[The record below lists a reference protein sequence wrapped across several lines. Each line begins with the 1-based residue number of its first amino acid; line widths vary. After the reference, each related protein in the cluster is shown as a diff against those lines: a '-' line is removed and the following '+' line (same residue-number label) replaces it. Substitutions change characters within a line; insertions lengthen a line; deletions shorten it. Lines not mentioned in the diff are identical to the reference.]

1 MLESVSFVSINTPL
15 LSNDEVVVGLDI
27 STVSTGVAVLSNQ
40 GIKVANIDVS
50 RAADKHDVFE
60 TIKRRLSLEKQ
71 LSEML
76 EGLGIKWLV
85 VEDVF
90 IGSNATTYRELVNL
104 NNVPDELLVKGT
116 LHTTQPIEDVLV
128 RVQSRVWKSWIR
140 PKIQDQGGIIHDG
153 GRYLSDKQVVRQSL
167 AAWGINP
174 DSLGGGKGNQ
184 DRCDAFG
191 MAFGLILHKEGSEGR
206 GGEKG
211 EGYEGENG
219 ARGGNESLLSDFEMW
234 YQRDLKDDSSFKDA
248 LRGRQETVLSKV
260 EFNRVVTQG
269 LDSFKKW
276 LDETATD
283 STRVFIVP
291 SASLGSLGKKLGFSV
306 VWGGADFAF
315 CRKSLNGR

>member
-1 MLESVSFVSINTPL
+1 METISAVSINTPL
-15 LSNDEVVVGLDI
+15 LCDDEAVVGLDI

-40 GIKVANIDVS
+40 GIRVANIDVS
-50 RAADKHDVFE
+50 HVADKGDVFE

-71 LSEML
+71 LAGML
-76 EGLGIKWLV
+76 EGQRIKWLV

-90 IGSNATTYRELVNL
+90 MGSNATTYRELVNL
-104 NNVPDELLVKGT
+104 NNVPDELLVEGV

-140 PKIQDQGGIIHDG
+140 SKIQNQGGIIHEG

-191 MAFGLILHKEGSEGR
+191 MAFGLILNKENGGEGR
-206 GGEKG
+206 RLP
-211 EGYEGENG
+211 EGIPAAKEAKEDP
-219 ARGGNESLLSDFEMW
+219 LSDFEMW
-234 YQRDLKDDSSFKDA
+234 YQTDLRSDSSFKEA

-260 EFNRVVTQG
+260 EFNRVVTRG
-269 LDSFKKW
+269 YDSLKKW
-276 LDETATD
+276 VDATATD
-283 STRVFIVP
+283 ATRVFIVP
-291 SASLGSLGKKLGFSV
+291 RASLGSLGKKLGFSV

-315 CRKSLNGR
+315 CRKGR

>member
-1 MLESVSFVSINTPL
+1 MLESVSSVSINTSL

-50 RAADKHDVFE
+50 HAAAKNDVFE
-60 TIKRRLSLEKQ
+60 TIKRRLSLEQQ
-71 LSEML
+71 LTEML
-76 EGLGIKWLV
+76 NGLGIQWLV

-90 IGSNATTYRELVNL
+90 MGTNATTYKELVNL
-104 NNVPDELLVKGT
+104 NNVPDELLVKGI

-191 MAFGLILHKEGSEGR
+191 MAFGLILNKENEGGKPPEGIPVAKEDK
-206 GGEKG
+206 GG
-211 EGYEGENG
+211 
-219 ARGGNESLLSDFEMW
+219 LLSDFSMW
-234 YQRDLKDDSSFKDA
+234 YQKDLKDDPSFKDA

-269 LDSFKKW
+269 YDSFKKW
-276 LDETATD
+276 LDATATD
-283 STRVFIVP
+283 ATRVFIVP
-291 SASLGSLGKKLGFSV
+291 NASLGALGKKLGFSV

-315 CRKSLNGR
+315 CRKGR

>member
-1 MLESVSFVSINTPL
+1 MLESVSSVSINTSL

-50 RAADKHDVFE
+50 HAAAKNDVFE
-60 TIKRRLSLEKQ
+60 TIKRRLSLEQQ
-71 LSEML
+71 LTEML
-76 EGLGIKWLV
+76 NGLGIQWLV

-90 IGSNATTYRELVNL
+90 MGTNATTYKELVNL
-104 NNVPDELLVKGT
+104 NNVPDELLVKGI
-116 LHTTQPIEDVLV
+116 LSTTQPIEDVLV

-191 MAFGLILHKEGSEGR
+191 MAFGLILNKENEGGKPPEGIPAAKEDK
-206 GGEKG
+206 GG
-211 EGYEGENG
+211 
-219 ARGGNESLLSDFEMW
+219 LLSDFSMW
-234 YQRDLKDDSSFKDA
+234 YQKDLKDDPSFKDA

-269 LDSFKKW
+269 YDSFKKW
-276 LDETATD
+276 MDATATD
-283 STRVFIVP
+283 ATRVFIIP
-291 SASLGSLGKKLGFSV
+291 NASLGALGKKLGFSV

-315 CRKSLNGR
+315 CRKGR

>member
-1 MLESVSFVSINTPL
+1 MLESVSSVSINTPL
-15 LSNDEVVVGLDI
+15 LCDDEVVVGLDI
-27 STVSTGVAVLSNQ
+27 STVSTGVTVLSNQ

-50 RAADKHDVFE
+50 HAASKNDVFE

-76 EGLGIKWLV
+76 EDLGIKWLV

-104 NNVPDELLVKGT
+104 NNVPDELLVKGE
-116 LHTTQPIEDVLV
+116 LRTTQPIEDALV

-191 MAFGLILHKEGSEGR
+191 MAFGLILHKENEGGTPKGISTAKEVDGSYP
-206 GGEKG
+206 K
-211 EGYEGENG
+211 
-219 ARGGNESLLSDFEMW
+219 ESPLSDFEMW
-234 YQRDLKDDSSFKDA
+234 YQKDLKDEPSFKDA

-269 LDSFKKW
+269 YDSFKKW

-283 STRVFIVP
+283 ATRVFIVP
-291 SASLGSLGKKLGFSV
+291 SASLGALGKKLGFSV

-315 CRKSLNGR
+315 CRKGR

>member
-1 MLESVSFVSINTPL
+1 M
-15 LSNDEVVVGLDI
+15 
-27 STVSTGVAVLSNQ
+27 LSNQ

-50 RAADKHDVFE
+50 HAASKNDVFE

-71 LSEML
+71 LSKML
-76 EGLGIKWLV
+76 NGLGIRWLV

-90 IGSNATTYRELVNL
+90 MGTNATTYKELVNL
-104 NNVPDELLVKGT
+104 NNVPDELLVRGI

-191 MAFGLILHKEGSEGR
+191 MAFGLILNKEGSEGKSKEE
-206 GGEKG
+206 GAG
-211 EGYEGENG
+211 EGAEG
-219 ARGGNESLLSDFEMW
+219 ARSGSETTLSSFSMW
-234 YQRDLKDDSSFKDA
+234 YQKDLKDDPSFKDA
-248 LRGRQETVLSKV
+248 LHGRQETVLSKV

-269 LDSFKKW
+269 YDSFTKW
-276 LDETATD
+276 LDATATD
-283 STRVFIVP
+283 ATRVFIVP
-291 SASLGSLGKKLGFSV
+291 NASLGALGKKLGFSV

-315 CRKSLNGR
+315 CRKGR

>member
-1 MLESVSFVSINTPL
+1 MVVVMDSISSVSINTPL

-50 RAADKHDVFE
+50 HAASKNDVFE

-71 LSEML
+71 LSDML
-76 EGLGIKWLV
+76 DGLGIKWLV

-90 IGSNATTYRELVNL
+90 MGTNATTYKELVNL
-104 NNVPDELLVKGT
+104 NNVPDELLVKGI
-116 LHTTQPIEDVLV
+116 LRTTQPIEDVLV

-167 AAWGINP
+167 SAWGINP

-191 MAFGLILHKEGSEGR
+191 MAFGLIINKEDSEGESGR
-206 GGEKG
+206 DGEAEGGD
-211 EGYEGENG
+211 G
-219 ARGGNESLLSDFEMW
+219 AREGTESPLSAFEMW
-234 YQRDLKDDSSFKDA
+234 YQKDLKDDPSFKDA
-248 LRGRQETVLSKV
+248 LHGRQETVLSKV

-269 LDSFKKW
+269 YDSFKKW
-276 LDETATD
+276 LDDTATD
-283 STRVFIVP
+283 ASRVFIVP
-291 SASLGSLGKKLGFSV
+291 NASLGALGKKLGFSV

-315 CRKSLNGR
+315 CRKGR

>member
-1 MLESVSFVSINTPL
+1 MESVSAVSVNTPL
-15 LSNDEVVVGLDI
+15 LCGDEAVVGLDI

-50 RAADKHDVFE
+50 HAADKHDVFE

-104 NNVPDELLVKGT
+104 NNVPDELLVKGA
-116 LHTTQPIEDVLV
+116 LRTTQPIEDVLV

-140 PKIQDQGGIIHDG
+140 PKIQDQGGIIHNG

-206 GGEKG
+206 EGEKD
-211 EGYEGENG
+211 EVENG
-219 ARGGNESLLSDFEMW
+219 AREGNESLLSDLEMW
-234 YQRDLKDDSSFKDA
+234 YQKDLKNDSSFKEA
-248 LRGRQETVLSKV
+248 LHGRQEAVLSKV

-269 LDSFKKW
+269 LDPFKKW

-315 CRKSLNGR
+315 CRKGR

>member
-1 MLESVSFVSINTPL
+1 METISAVSINTPL
-15 LSNDEVVVGLDI
+15 LCDDEAVVGLDI

-50 RAADKHDVFE
+50 HAADKGDVFE

-71 LSEML
+71 LAEML
-76 EGLGIKWLV
+76 EGHRIKWLV

-90 IGSNATTYRELVNL
+90 MGSNATTYRELVNL
-104 NNVPDELLVKGT
+104 NNVPDELLVKGV

-140 PKIQDQGGIIHDG
+140 SKIQDQGGIIHEG

-191 MAFGLILHKEGSEGR
+191 MAFGLILNKENEGEGR
-206 GGEKG
+206 KPP
-211 EGYEGENG
+211 EGISAAKEVK
-219 ARGGNESLLSDFEMW
+219 ESPLSDFEMW
-234 YQRDLKDDSSFKDA
+234 YQTDLRSDYSFKEA

-269 LDSFKKW
+269 YDSFKKW
-276 LDETATD
+276 LDDTAMD
-283 STRVFIVP
+283 ATRVFIVP
-291 SASLGSLGKKLGFSV
+291 NASLGALGKKLGFSV

-315 CRKSLNGR
+315 CRR

>member
-1 MLESVSFVSINTPL
+1 MLESVSSVSINTSL

-50 RAADKHDVFE
+50 HAAAKNDVFE
-60 TIKRRLSLEKQ
+60 TIKRRLSLEQQ
-71 LSEML
+71 LTEML
-76 EGLGIKWLV
+76 NGLGIQWLV

-90 IGSNATTYRELVNL
+90 MGTNATTYKELVNL
-104 NNVPDELLVKGT
+104 NNVPDELLVKGI
-116 LHTTQPIEDVLV
+116 LSTTQPIEDVLV

-191 MAFGLILHKEGSEGR
+191 MAFGLILNKENEGGKPPEGIPVAKEDK
-206 GGEKG
+206 GG
-211 EGYEGENG
+211 
-219 ARGGNESLLSDFEMW
+219 LLSDFSMW
-234 YQRDLKDDSSFKDA
+234 YQKDLKDDPSFKDA
-248 LRGRQETVLSKV
+248 LHGRQETVLSKV

-269 LDSFKKW
+269 YDSFKKW
-276 LDETATD
+276 LDATATD
-283 STRVFIVP
+283 ATRVFIVP
-291 SASLGSLGKKLGFSV
+291 NASLGALGKKLGFSV

-315 CRKSLNGR
+315 CRKGR

>member
-1 MLESVSFVSINTPL
+1 MLESVSSVSINTSL

-50 RAADKHDVFE
+50 HAATKNDVFE

-76 EGLGIKWLV
+76 KGLGIQWLV

-90 IGSNATTYRELVNL
+90 MGTNATTYKELVNL
-104 NNVPDELLVKGT
+104 NNVPDELLVKGI
-116 LHTTQPIEDVLV
+116 LRTTQPIEDVLV

-191 MAFGLILHKEGSEGR
+191 MAFGLLLNKENEKAEGSEVK
-206 GGEKG
+206 GG
-211 EGYEGENG
+211 NG
-219 ARGGNESLLSDFEMW
+219 ARGGSETPLSDFSMW
-234 YQRDLKDDSSFKDA
+234 YQKDLKDDPSFKDA
-248 LRGRQETVLSKV
+248 LHGRQETVLSKV

-269 LDSFKKW
+269 YDSFKKW
-276 LDETATD
+276 LDATATD
-283 STRVFIVP
+283 ATRVFIVP
-291 SASLGSLGKKLGFSV
+291 SASLGALGKKLGFSV

-315 CRKSLNGR
+315 CRKGR

>member
-1 MLESVSFVSINTPL
+1 MLESVSSVSINTPL

-50 RAADKHDVFE
+50 HAASKNDVFE
-60 TIKRRLSLEKQ
+60 TIKRRLSLEQQ

-76 EGLGIKWLV
+76 NGLGIRWLV

-90 IGSNATTYRELVNL
+90 MGTNATTYKELVNL
-104 NNVPDELLVKGT
+104 NNVPDELLVKGV
-116 LHTTQPIEDVLV
+116 LSATQPIEDVLV

-191 MAFGLILHKEGSEGR
+191 MAFGLILNKENEKDEGSEV
-206 GGEKG
+206 KG
-211 EGYEGENG
+211 KNG
-219 ARGGNESLLSDFEMW
+219 ARSSSESPLSAFSMW
-234 YQRDLKDDSSFKDA
+234 YQKDLKDDSSFKDA
-248 LRGRQETVLSKV
+248 LHGRQETVLSKV

-269 LDSFKKW
+269 YDSFKKW
-276 LDETATD
+276 LDATATD
-283 STRVFIVP
+283 ATRVFIVP
-291 SASLGSLGKKLGFSV
+291 NASLGALGKKLGFSV

-315 CRKSLNGR
+315 CRKGR

>member
-1 MLESVSFVSINTPL
+1 MLESVSSVSINTSL

-50 RAADKHDVFE
+50 HAAAKNDVFE
-60 TIKRRLSLEKQ
+60 TIKRRLSLEQQ
-71 LSEML
+71 LTEML
-76 EGLGIKWLV
+76 NGLGIQWLV

-90 IGSNATTYRELVNL
+90 MGTNATTYKELVNL
-104 NNVPDELLVKGT
+104 NNVPDELLVKGI
-116 LHTTQPIEDVLV
+116 LSTTQPIEDVLV

-191 MAFGLILHKEGSEGR
+191 MAFGLILNKENEGGKPPEGIPVAKEDK
-206 GGEKG
+206 GG
-211 EGYEGENG
+211 
-219 ARGGNESLLSDFEMW
+219 LLSDFSMW
-234 YQRDLKDDSSFKDA
+234 YQKDLKDDPSFKDA

-269 LDSFKKW
+269 YDSFKKW
-276 LDETATD
+276 LDATATD
-283 STRVFIVP
+283 ATRVFIVP
-291 SASLGSLGKKLGFSV
+291 NASLGALGKKLGFSV

-315 CRKSLNGR
+315 CRKGR

>member
-1 MLESVSFVSINTPL
+1 METISTVSINTPL
-15 LSNDEVVVGLDI
+15 LCDDEAVVGLDI
-27 STVSTGVAVLSNQ
+27 STVSTGVVVLSNQ
-40 GIKVANIDVS
+40 GIRVANIDVS
-50 RAADKHDVFE
+50 HAADKGDVFE

-71 LSEML
+71 LAEML
-76 EGLGIKWLV
+76 EGQRIKWLV

-90 IGSNATTYRELVNL
+90 MGSNATTYRELVNL
-104 NNVPDELLVKGT
+104 NNVPDELLVKGALRT
-116 LHTTQPIEDVLV
+116 VQPVEDVLV

-140 PKIQDQGGIIHDG
+140 PKIQDQGGIIHEG

-191 MAFGLILHKEGSEGR
+191 MAFGLILNKENEGGSPKGIPAAKES
-206 GGEKG
+206 GGKPSK
-211 EGYEGENG
+211 
-219 ARGGNESLLSDFEMW
+219 ESPFSDFEMW
-234 YQRDLKDDSSFKDA
+234 YQTDLRSDSSFKEA

-269 LDSFKKW
+269 FDSFRKW
-276 LDETATD
+276 LDVTAVD
-283 STRVFIVP
+283 ASRVFLVP
-291 SASLGSLGKKLGFSV
+291 CASLGSLGKKLGFSV

-315 CRKSLNGR
+315 CRKGR

>member
-1 MLESVSFVSINTPL
+1 METISDVSINTPL
-15 LSNDEVVVGLDI
+15 LCDDEAVVGLDI

-50 RAADKHDVFE
+50 HAADKGDVFE

-71 LSEML
+71 LAEML
-76 EGLGIKWLV
+76 EGHRIKWFV

-90 IGSNATTYRELVNL
+90 MGSNATTYRELVNL
-104 NNVPDELLVKGT
+104 NNVPDELLVEGV

-140 PKIQDQGGIIHDG
+140 SKIQDQGGIIHEG

-191 MAFGLILHKEGSEGR
+191 MAFGLILNKENEGEGRKPSEGIPAAK
-206 GGEKG
+206 EVKG
-211 EGYEGENG
+211 
-219 ARGGNESLLSDFEMW
+219 SPLSDFEMW
-234 YQRDLKDDSSFKDA
+234 YQTDLRSDSSFKEA

-269 LDSFKKW
+269 YDSFKKW
-276 LDETATD
+276 LDDTAMD
-283 STRVFIVP
+283 ATRVFIVP
-291 SASLGSLGKKLGFSV
+291 SASLGALGKKLGFSV

-315 CRKSLNGR
+315 CRKGR

>member
-1 MLESVSFVSINTPL
+1 MLESVSSVSINTPL
-15 LSNDEVVVGLDI
+15 LCDDEVVVGLDI

-40 GIKVANIDVS
+40 GIKVTNIDVS
-50 RAADKHDVFE
+50 HAATKNDVFE

-71 LSEML
+71 LSDML
-76 EGLGIKWLV
+76 EGLCIKWLV

-90 IGSNATTYRELVNL
+90 MGTNATTYKELVNL
-104 NNVPDELLVKGT
+104 NNVPDELLVKGV

-191 MAFGLILHKEGSEGR
+191 MAFGLILNKENEKAEGSEDAR
-206 GGEKG
+206 G
-211 EGYEGENG
+211 GENG
-219 ARGGNESLLSDFEMW
+219 ARGVSESPLSDLSMW
-234 YQRDLKDDSSFKDA
+234 YQKDLKDDSSFKDA
-248 LRGRQETVLSKV
+248 LHGRQETVLSKV

-269 LDSFKKW
+269 YDSFKKW
-276 LDETATD
+276 LDATATD
-283 STRVFIVP
+283 ATRVFIVP
-291 SASLGSLGKKLGFSV
+291 NASLGALGKKLGFSV

-315 CRKSLNGR
+315 CRKGR

>member
-1 MLESVSFVSINTPL
+1 MLDSISSVSINTPL
-15 LSNDEVVVGLDI
+15 LCDDEVVVGLDI
-27 STVSTGVAVLSNQ
+27 STVSTGVAVLSNW

-50 RAADKHDVFE
+50 HVADKGDVFE

-71 LSEML
+71 LSDML
-76 EGLGIKWLV
+76 DGLGIKWLV

-90 IGSNATTYRELVNL
+90 MGSNATTYRELVNL
-104 NNVPDELLVKGT
+104 NNVPDELLVEGV
-116 LHTTQPIEDVLV
+116 LRTTQPIEDVLV

-191 MAFGLILHKEGSEGR
+191 MAFGLILNKENEKDEDSEDAR
-206 GGEKG
+206 GGEG
-211 EGYEGENG
+211 G
-219 ARGGNESLLSDFEMW
+219 ARSISESPLSAFSMW
-234 YQRDLKDDSSFKDA
+234 YQKDLKDDPSFKDA

-269 LDSFKKW
+269 YDSFKKW
-276 LDETATD
+276 LDATATD
-283 STRVFIVP
+283 ATRVFIVP
-291 SASLGSLGKKLGFSV
+291 SASLGALGKKLGFSV

-315 CRKSLNGR
+315 CRKGR

>member
-1 MLESVSFVSINTPL
+1 MVVVLESVSSVSINTSL

-50 RAADKHDVFE
+50 HAAAKNDVFE
-60 TIKRRLSLEKQ
+60 TIKRRLSLEQQ
-71 LSEML
+71 LTEML
-76 EGLGIKWLV
+76 NGLGIQWLV

-90 IGSNATTYRELVNL
+90 MGTNATTYKELVNL
-104 NNVPDELLVKGT
+104 NNVPDELLVKGI
-116 LHTTQPIEDVLV
+116 LSTTQPIEDVLV

-191 MAFGLILHKEGSEGR
+191 MAFGLILNKENEGGKPPEGIPVAKEDK
-206 GGEKG
+206 GG
-211 EGYEGENG
+211 
-219 ARGGNESLLSDFEMW
+219 LLSDFSMW
-234 YQRDLKDDSSFKDA
+234 YKKDLKDDPSFKDA

-269 LDSFKKW
+269 YDSFKKW
-276 LDETATD
+276 MDATATD
-283 STRVFIVP
+283 ATRVFIIP
-291 SASLGSLGKKLGFSV
+291 NASLGALGKKLGFSV

-315 CRKSLNGR
+315 CRKGR

>member
-1 MLESVSFVSINTPL
+1 MLESVSSVSINTSL

-50 RAADKHDVFE
+50 HAAAKNDVFE
-60 TIKRRLSLEKQ
+60 TIKRRLSLEQQ
-71 LSEML
+71 LTEML
-76 EGLGIKWLV
+76 NGLGIQWLV

-90 IGSNATTYRELVNL
+90 MGTNATTYKELVNL
-104 NNVPDELLVKGT
+104 NNVPDELLVKGI
-116 LHTTQPIEDVLV
+116 LSTTQPIEDVLV

-191 MAFGLILHKEGSEGR
+191 MAFGLILNKENEGGKPPEGIPVAKEDK
-206 GGEKG
+206 GG
-211 EGYEGENG
+211 
-219 ARGGNESLLSDFEMW
+219 LLSDFSMW
-234 YQRDLKDDSSFKDA
+234 YQKDLKDDPSFKDA

-269 LDSFKKW
+269 YDSFKKW
-276 LDETATD
+276 MDATATD
-283 STRVFIVP
+283 ATRVFIIP
-291 SASLGSLGKKLGFSV
+291 NASLGALGKKLGFSV

-315 CRKSLNGR
+315 CRKGR

>member
-1 MLESVSFVSINTPL
+1 MLESVSSVSINTPL

-50 RAADKHDVFE
+50 HAADKHDVFE

-71 LSEML
+71 LSGML

-104 NNVPDELLVKGT
+104 NNVPDELLVKGA

-191 MAFGLILHKEGSEGR
+191 MAFGLILHKENEGEGEKTKGSEG
-206 GGEKG
+206 EKG
-211 EGYEGENG
+211 T
-219 ARGGNESLLSDFEMW
+219 RSGNESPLSDFEMW
-234 YQRDLKDDSSFKDA
+234 YQKDLKDDSSFKDA

-269 LDSFKKW
+269 YDSFKKW

-283 STRVFIVP
+283 ATRVFIVP

-306 VWGGADFAF
+306 VWGGANFAF
-315 CRKSLNGR
+315 CRKGR

>member
-1 MLESVSFVSINTPL
+1 METISAVSINTPL
-15 LSNDEVVVGLDI
+15 LCDDEAVVGLDI

-50 RAADKHDVFE
+50 HAADKGDVFE

-71 LSEML
+71 LAEML
-76 EGLGIKWLV
+76 EGHRIKWLV

-90 IGSNATTYRELVNL
+90 MGSNATTYRELVNL
-104 NNVPDELLVKGT
+104 NNVPDELLVKGV

-140 PKIQDQGGIIHDG
+140 SKIQGQGGIIHEG

-191 MAFGLILHKEGSEGR
+191 MAFGLILNKENEGEGR
-206 GGEKG
+206 KPP
-211 EGYEGENG
+211 EGIPAAKE
-219 ARGGNESLLSDFEMW
+219 AKESPLSDFEMW
-234 YQRDLKDDSSFKDA
+234 YQTDLRSDSSFKEA

-269 LDSFKKW
+269 YDSFKKW
-276 LDETATD
+276 LDDTAMD
-283 STRVFIVP
+283 ATRVFIVP
-291 SASLGSLGKKLGFSV
+291 NASLGALGKKLGFSV

-315 CRKSLNGR
+315 CRKGR

>member
-1 MLESVSFVSINTPL
+1 MESISSVSINTSL

-50 RAADKHDVFE
+50 RAASKNDVFE

-71 LSEML
+71 LSDML
-76 EGLGIKWLV
+76 EGFGIKWLV

-90 IGSNATTYRELVNL
+90 MGTNATTYKELVNL
-104 NNVPDELLVKGT
+104 NNVPDELLVKGI
-116 LHTTQPIEDVLV
+116 LRTTQPIEDVLV

-191 MAFGLILHKEGSEGR
+191 MAFGLIINKEDVRAEGCEGSED
-206 GGEKG
+206 
-211 EGYEGENG
+211 EGVNG
-219 ARGGNESLLSDFEMW
+219 ARGGSESPLSAFEMW
-234 YQRDLKDDSSFKDA
+234 YQKDLKDDPSFKDA
-248 LRGRQETVLSKV
+248 LHGRQETVLSKV

-269 LDSFKKW
+269 YDSFKKW

-283 STRVFIVP
+283 ATRVFIVP
-291 SASLGSLGKKLGFSV
+291 NASLGALGKKLGFSV

-315 CRKSLNGR
+315 CRKGR

>member
-1 MLESVSFVSINTPL
+1 METISTVSINTPL
-15 LSNDEVVVGLDI
+15 LCDDEAVVGLDI

-40 GIKVANIDVS
+40 GIRVANIDVAH
-50 RAADKHDVFE
+50 AADKGDVFE

-71 LSEML
+71 LAEML
-76 EGLGIKWLV
+76 ENQRIKWLV

-90 IGSNATTYRELVNL
+90 MGSNATTYRELVNL
-104 NNVPDELLVKGT
+104 NNVPDELLVKGDLRT
-116 LHTTQPIEDVLV
+116 VQPVEDVLV

-140 PKIQDQGGIIHDG
+140 PKIQDQGGIIHEG

-191 MAFGLILHKEGSEGR
+191 MAFGLILNKENEGGSP
-206 GGEKG
+206 KG
-211 EGYEGENG
+211 ISTAKEV
-219 ARGGNESLLSDFEMW
+219 GGNSFKESPLSDFEMW
-234 YQRDLKDDSSFKDA
+234 YQNDLRSDSSFKEA
-248 LRGRQETVLSKV
+248 LRGRQETLLSKV

-269 LDSFKKW
+269 FDSFRKW
-276 LDETATD
+276 LDVTAVD
-283 STRVFIVP
+283 ATRVFIVP
-291 SASLGSLGKKLGFSV
+291 RASLGSLGKKLGFSV

-315 CRKSLNGR
+315 CRKGR

>member
-1 MLESVSFVSINTPL
+1 MESVSAVSINTPL
-15 LSNDEVVVGLDI
+15 LCDDESVVGLDI
-27 STVSTGVAVLSNQ
+27 STVSTGVAVLTNQ
-40 GIKVANIDVS
+40 GIRVANIDVS
-50 RAADKHDVFE
+50 HAADKHDVFE

-104 NNVPDELLVKGT
+104 NNVPDELLVKGV
-116 LHTTQPIEDVLV
+116 LSTTQHIEDVLV

-191 MAFGLILHKEGSEGR
+191 MAFGLILHKEDSEGR
-206 GGEKG
+206 EGEKG
-211 EGYEGENG
+211 EVENG

-234 YQRDLKDDSSFKDA
+234 YQKDLRDDSSFKGA

-269 LDSFKKW
+269 LDSFTKW

-315 CRKSLNGR
+315 CRRGR

>member
-1 MLESVSFVSINTPL
+1 MLESVSSVSINTSL

-50 RAADKHDVFE
+50 HAAAKNDVFE
-60 TIKRRLSLEKQ
+60 TIKRRLSLEQQ
-71 LSEML
+71 LTEML
-76 EGLGIKWLV
+76 NGLGIQWLV

-90 IGSNATTYRELVNL
+90 MGTNATTYKELVNL
-104 NNVPDELLVKGT
+104 NNVPDELLVKGI

-191 MAFGLILHKEGSEGR
+191 MAFGLILNKENEGGKPPEGIPVAKEDK
-206 GGEKG
+206 GG
-211 EGYEGENG
+211 
-219 ARGGNESLLSDFEMW
+219 LLSDFSMW
-234 YQRDLKDDSSFKDA
+234 YQKDLKDDPSFKDT

-269 LDSFKKW
+269 YDSFKKW
-276 LDETATD
+276 LDATATD
-283 STRVFIVP
+283 ATRVFIVP
-291 SASLGSLGKKLGFSV
+291 NASLGALGKKLGFSV

-315 CRKSLNGR
+315 CRKGR

>member
-1 MLESVSFVSINTPL
+1 MLESVSSVNINTPL
-15 LSNDEVVVGLDI
+15 LRDDEVVVGLDI

-50 RAADKHDVFE
+50 HAASKNDVFE
-60 TIKRRLSLEKQ
+60 TIKRRLSLENQ

-76 EGLGIKWLV
+76 NGLGIKWLV

-104 NNVPDELLVKGT
+104 NNVPDELLVEGA
-116 LHTTQPIEDVLV
+116 LRTTQPIEDVLV

-174 DSLGGGKGNQ
+174 GSLGGGKGNQ

-191 MAFGLILHKEGSEGR
+191 MAFGLILNKENEKAEGSEV
-206 GGEKG
+206 K
-211 EGYEGENG
+211 GENG
-219 ARGGNESLLSDFEMW
+219 TRSGSESPLSDFSMW
-234 YQRDLKDDSSFKDA
+234 YQKDLKDDSSFKEA
-248 LRGRQETVLSKV
+248 LHGRQETVLSKV

-269 LDSFKKW
+269 YDSFKKW
-276 LDETATD
+276 LDATATD
-283 STRVFIVP
+283 ATRVFIVP
-291 SASLGSLGKKLGFSV
+291 NASLGALGKKFGFSV

-315 CRKSLNGR
+315 CRKGR

>member
-1 MLESVSFVSINTPL
+1 METISAVSINTTL
-15 LSNDEVVVGLDI
+15 LCDDEAVVGLDI

-50 RAADKHDVFE
+50 HAADKGDVFE

-71 LSEML
+71 LAEML
-76 EGLGIKWLV
+76 EGQRIKWLV

-90 IGSNATTYRELVNL
+90 MGSNATTYRELVNL
-104 NNVPDELLVKGT
+104 NNVPDELLVEGV

-140 PKIQDQGGIIHDG
+140 SKIQDQGGIIHEG

-191 MAFGLILHKEGSEGR
+191 MAFGLILNKENEGEGEGRRPPEGIPAAKGAKEGSS
-206 GGEKG
+206 K
-211 EGYEGENG
+211 
-219 ARGGNESLLSDFEMW
+219 ESPLSDFEMW
-234 YQRDLKDDSSFKDA
+234 YQTDLRSDSSFKEA

-269 LDSFKKW
+269 YDSLKKW
-276 LDETATD
+276 VDATATD
-283 STRVFIVP
+283 ATRVFIVP
-291 SASLGSLGKKLGFSV
+291 CASLGSLGKKLGFSV

-315 CRKSLNGR
+315 CRKGR

>member
-1 MLESVSFVSINTPL
+1 MVVVLESVSSVSINTPL
-15 LSNDEVVVGLDI
+15 LCDDEVVVGLDI

-50 RAADKHDVFE
+50 HAASKNDVFE

-71 LSEML
+71 LSDML
-76 EGLGIKWLV
+76 EGQGIQWLV

-90 IGSNATTYRELVNL
+90 MGTNATTYKELVNL
-104 NNVPDELLVKGT
+104 NNVPDELLVKGI

-191 MAFGLILHKEGSEGR
+191 MAFGLILNKENGEAEGSEV
-206 GGEKG
+206 E
-211 EGYEGENG
+211 
-219 ARGGNESLLSDFEMW
+219 GGNGTRSGSESPLSAFSMW
-234 YQRDLKDDSSFKDA
+234 YQKDLKDDSSFKDA
-248 LRGRQETVLSKV
+248 LHGRQETVLSKV

-269 LDSFKKW
+269 YDSFTKW
-276 LDETATD
+276 LDATATNA
-283 STRVFIVP
+283 TRVFIVP
-291 SASLGSLGKKLGFSV
+291 NASLGALGKKLGFSV

-315 CRKSLNGR
+315 CRKGR

>member
-1 MLESVSFVSINTPL
+1 METISAVSINTPL
-15 LSNDEVVVGLDI
+15 LCGDEAVVGLDI

-40 GIKVANIDVS
+40 GIRVANIDVS
-50 RAADKHDVFE
+50 HAADKNDVFE

-71 LSEML
+71 LTEML
-76 EGLGIKWLV
+76 EGLRVKWLI

-90 IGSNATTYRELVNL
+90 MGSNATTYKELVNL
-104 NNVPDELLVKGT
+104 NNVPDELLVKGI
-116 LHTTQPIEDVLV
+116 LHTVQPIEDVLV

-140 PKIQDQGGIIHDG
+140 PKIQNQGGIIHEG

-191 MAFGLILHKEGSEGR
+191 MAFGLLLNKENAGQKVEGASTAKEAK
-206 GGEKG
+206 GGE
-211 EGYEGENG
+211 
-219 ARGGNESLLSDFEMW
+219 SSLSDFEMW
-234 YQRDLKDDSSFKDA
+234 YQNGLKSESSFKAA
-248 LRGRQETVLSKV
+248 LHGRQETVLSKV

-269 LDSFKKW
+269 FDSFKKW
-276 LDETATD
+276 LDETAVD
-283 STRVFIVP
+283 ATRVFIVP

-315 CRKSLNGR
+315 CRKGR

>member
-1 MLESVSFVSINTPL
+1 MMDSISSVSINTPL
-15 LSNDEVVVGLDI
+15 LSNDEAVVGLDI

-50 RAADKHDVFE
+50 HAASKNDAFE

-76 EGLGIKWLV
+76 KGLGIKWLV

-90 IGSNATTYRELVNL
+90 MGTNATTYKELVNL
-104 NNVPDELLVKGT
+104 NNVPDELLVKGI
-116 LHTTQPIEDVLV
+116 LRATQPIEDVLV

-191 MAFGLILHKEGSEGR
+191 MAFGLIINKEDGKAEGRKSSEGEDGEGARDGSE
-206 GGEKG
+206 
-211 EGYEGENG
+211 
-219 ARGGNESLLSDFEMW
+219 SPLSDFSMW
-234 YQRDLKDDSSFKDA
+234 YQKDLKDDSSFKDA
-248 LRGRQETVLSKV
+248 LHGRQETVLSKI

-269 LDSFKKW
+269 YDSFKKW
-276 LDETATD
+276 LDSTATD
-283 STRVFIVP
+283 ATRVFIVP
-291 SASLGSLGKKLGFSV
+291 NASLGALGKKLGFSV

-315 CRKSLNGR
+315 CRKGR

>member
-1 MLESVSFVSINTPL
+1 MMDSISSVSINTPL
-15 LSNDEVVVGLDI
+15 LCDDEVVVGLDI

-50 RAADKHDVFE
+50 HAASKNDVFE
-60 TIKRRLSLEKQ
+60 TIKRRLSLEQQ

-76 EGLGIKWLV
+76 EGLGIQWLV

-90 IGSNATTYRELVNL
+90 MGTNATTYKELVNL
-104 NNVPDELLVKGT
+104 NNVPDELLVKGI

-191 MAFGLILHKEGSEGR
+191 MAFGLILNKENEKAEGSEV
-206 GGEKG
+206 
-211 EGYEGENG
+211 EGENG
-219 ARGGNESLLSDFEMW
+219 ARGGSESPMSAVSMW
-234 YQRDLKDDSSFKDA
+234 YQKDLKDDPSFKDA
-248 LRGRQETVLSKV
+248 LHGRQETVLSKV

-269 LDSFKKW
+269 YDSFKKW
-276 LDETATD
+276 LDATATD
-283 STRVFIVP
+283 ATRVFIVP
-291 SASLGSLGKKLGFSV
+291 SASLGALGKKLGFSV

-315 CRKSLNGR
+315 CRKGR